1 MTRNDI
7 CAKLYISI
15 IIDVRCIMTNYK
27 EIIKIFKAFDDSNR
41 LRILELLQ
49 DSEKCACVLLEDL
62 NIGQSTLSHHMKILC
77 DAGVV
82 DGRKE
87 GKWMYYS
94 ISEEGADKA
103 KKTLAEIT
111 KITGTGERSKLCCEC
126 DLSGNQRYRL

>member
-1 MTRNDI
+1 
-7 CAKLYISI
+7 
-15 IIDVRCIMTNYK
+15 MTNYK

-94 ISEEGADKA
+94 ISEEGEDKA

-111 KITGTGERSKLCCEC
+111 KITKTNKRNKLCCEC
-126 DLSGNQRYRL
+126 NLSGNQR